1 MNTDRSQ
8 SSFGAAPRGSAI
20 SQGLSLLGTASGI
33 GVAILLTPLLFGL
46 TKQPLFSYL
55 SESWGPALASMLT
68 WVMGGV
74 EGVVIYVVTKLLISI
89 AATSAIVALA
99 ARRIPLA

>member
-1 MNTDRSQ
+1 MFNQHPTIP
-8 SSFGAAPRGSAI
+8 APKGSPI
-20 SQGLSLLGTASGI
+20 SQALSLLGTTGGI
-33 GVAILLTPLLFGL
+33 GVAILLTPLLFGV

-55 SESWGPALASMLT
+55 SKAWGPDLASLLT

-74 EGVVIYVVTKLLISI
+74 EGVVIYIVTKLLISI

-99 ARRIPLA
+99 ARRIPFA